1 MIISFNYDKNMIFVI
16 FFILLGLLN
25 VLTSYSIEKYL
36 YIVFPSLS
44 KLSLIIF
51 YLIEKKLNKNNISN
65 QSSSIENNQITYKKF
80 MIIFSSIIFY
90 CAYFYAKI
98 IQKQDLIWG
107 KHTQMCFILLTD
119 FIFFTNERYSHQI
132 FSITFIIILSIIIF
146 VLSFEKFN
154 FIFCFYIL
162 SSYSYAFS
170 LLIVKYINTKYFIS
184 VYIFGFIFGLLEII
198 LLLIKGISFQF
209 NFTWS
214 NLIYNIGLI
223 GNYYLFY
230 YIIYKL
236 SPNYSIVSQCIT
248 RFLFYMWKN
257 FLNKEIIK
265 YLLVMICII
274 FSLIYLEIIELN
286 FCTFNFNLKKAII
299 KRGKN
304 EDYTIL
310 TYYEDINKDDLI
322 SLESKI

>member
-1 MIISFNYDKNMIFVI
+1 MIISFNYEKNMIFVI

-25 VLTSYSIEKYL
+25 TFTKLFIDKYL

-119 FIFFTNERYSHQI
+119 FIFCTNERYSHQI

-209 NFTWS
+209 TFD
-214 NLIYNIGLI
+214 LITILYFIGLI
-223 GNYYLFY
+223 GNNYLFY
-230 YIIYKL
+230 YIISKL
-236 SPNYSIVSQCIT
+236 SPSHSIISQCISILLPMI
-248 RFLFYMWKN
+248 FG
-257 FLNKEIIK
+257 II
-265 YLLVMICII
+265 YLSDMMLLILTIIGII
-274 FSLIYLEIIELN
+274 FGLIYLEIIELN
-286 FCTFNFNLKKAII
+286 FCNLNKNLKKNIFQ
-299 KRGKN
+299 RGEN
-304 EDYTIL
+304 EDNIT
-310 TYYEDINKDDLI
+310 
-322 SLESKI
+322 LENIIDSPNTSVEN